1 MKEME
6 FAIIPAVAL
15 AGYILRPA
23 EDTAQNTTC
32 TIEDDVIDVGSSID
46 DTSTPSAQLDIHNVK
61 AMKRFNDSFFPNHN
75 NIIAPF
81 YRSRAQTTNDTE
93 KQKKHEAFT
102 GNDAVWRRKREV
114 ETLFDPTK
122 QNIDSS
128 GRQGNSI
135 GYSPDQYI
143 DSLTEINKNA
153 KPFEQIQ
160 VGPGLG
166 VDADVPAADGFHPM
180 LRVFP
185 QDGLAHKSSE
195 LTGRVNGA
203 SSVISNGTSR
213 IALRHNAPPRVYDM
227 SRRPLTKGGVQV
239 EAQAARGQFSS
250 LERGAPAKGHVNPYA
265 CKTVGEFMPGAGY
278 RPGEYVNGQESNR
291 TGDRTTCGDFANPGS
306 DDAMH
311 AVGAYAVYSAGDTAR
326 IDDQHRETTNDPIGI
341 GAVTHGR
348 ELLQC
353 TGKQLLKESKRGRYT
368 QADRMPGAQRND
380 ALLMAKLGYRV
391 SPYTKQQHKFRQSL
405 KNDINVRPG
414 GALLH
419 TAPSA
424 SNVGDMSRH
433 GKRYGGPNPRN
444 DFSLAADTLK
454 DNPYIA

>member
-1 MKEME
+1 ME
-6 FAIIPAVAL
+6 IALISAVAL
-15 AGYILRPA
+15 AGYLLRPA
-23 EDTAQNTTC
+23 DDAERDASR
-32 TIEDDVIDVGSSID
+32 TIEDDVVDVGTDIND
-46 DTSTPSAQLDIHNVK
+46 DTMPTEQLNLHDVK
-61 AMKRFNDSFFPNHN
+61 AMKRFNDSFFPNQSN
-75 NIIAPF
+75 LIAPF
-81 YRSRAQTTNDTE
+81 YKSRAQTTNDTE
-93 KQKKHEAFT
+93 KQKTHDAFT
-102 GNDAVWRRKREV
+102 GNDATWRRKREV

-122 QNIDSS
+122 QHIDSS
-128 GRQGNSI
+128 GRQGNDI

-185 QDGLAHKSSE
+185 QDGLSHKSSE
-195 LTGRVNGA
+195 LAGRVNGA

-213 IALRHNAPPRVYDM
+213 FALRHNAPPRVYDM

-250 LERGAPAKGHVNPYA
+250 LERGAPAKGHANPYA
-265 CKTVGEFMPGAGY
+265 CKVTGEFMPGVGY
-278 RPGEYVNGQESNR
+278 RPGEYVDGRESNR
-291 TGDRTTCGDFANPGS
+291 TGDRTTYGEFANPGS

-311 AVGAYAVYSAGDTAR
+311 AAGAYSVYSAGDTAR
-326 IDDQHRETTNDPIGI
+326 IDNQHRETTNDPIGV

-348 ELLQC
+348 ELMQC
-353 TGKQLLKESKRGRYT
+353 SKKQLLKEAKRGRYAE
-368 QADRMPGAQRND
+368 ADRMAGAQRND
-380 ALLMAKLGYRV
+380 ALLLAKLGYSV
-391 SPYTKQQHKFRQSL
+391 SPYMKKEHKFRQNL
-405 KNDINVRPG
+405 KNEINIRPG

-419 TAPSA
+419 SAPSA
-424 SNVGDMSRH
+424 SNVGVMSRH

-444 DFSLAADTLK
+444 DFTLAADTLN
-454 DNPYIA
+454 DNPYTA